1 MYIPVANRI
10 NERAR
15 LIQFMQQYDFATL
28 VSNGDA
34 TPWVSFAPVM
44 VRSVGDEVWLDFHL
58 ANANGH
64 NQVLRA
70 GAVVSAVFHGPHA
83 FISPSWY
90 PASPGAVPTWN
101 YAVVNASG
109 VAVAHTTASD
119 TLQMVNQLSELYG
132 TPAYGPDDVPH
143 MLKGIT
149 AYSMQVTSLE
159 GKFKLGQNRPLADR
173 INMRQQLAAA
183 ERPASRDLAALMAE
197 FEPQTE

>member
-1 MYIPVANRI
+1 MYIPVANRV
-10 NERAR
+10 NERPR

-28 VSNGDA
+28 VCNGDA

-44 VRSVGDEVWLDFHL
+44 VRVVGDDVCLDFHL
-58 ANANGH
+58 ANTNGH
-64 NQVLRA
+64 NHALQS
-70 GAVVSAVFHGPHA
+70 GAVVSALFHGPHA

-109 VAVAHTTASD
+109 VAIAHTTPSA

-149 AYSMQVTSLE
+149 AYTMRVTSLE
-159 GKFKLGQNRPLADR
+159 GKFKLGQNRPMADR
-173 INMRQQLAAA
+173 INMRQQLAAST
-183 ERPASRDLAALMAE
+183 RPASRDLAELMAE
-197 FEPQTE
+197 FEQKSA

>member
-1 MYIPVANRI
+1 M
-10 NERAR
+10 
-15 LIQFMQQYDFATL
+15 
-28 VSNGDA
+28 
-34 TPWVSFAPVM
+34 
-44 VRSVGDEVWLDFHL
+44 DFHL

-132 TPAYGPDDVPH
+132 TPAYGLDDVPH

-197 FEPQTE
+197 FEPQAE